1 MKLDVP
7 HGLRR
12 LPPAPE
18 LRRTQDTA
26 NPSHKEHIYLY
37 VLYLVIFTFSNAFI
51 VPFQFWIRYVP
62 IRCVSSSLSERDEGG
77 RESNGFS
84 NCILR

>member
-37 VLYLVIFTFSNAFI
+37 VFYGPIIIVCCCTAIEMSFGISSRIRLY
-51 VPFQFWIRYVP
+51 
-62 IRCVSSSLSERDEGG
+62 
-77 RESNGFS
+77 
-84 NCILR
+84 

>member
-37 VLYLVIFTFSNAFI
+37 VLRSISLDKRPGPLTNIRIPDSFLYPHFSSIFFPD
-51 VPFQFWIRYVP
+51 V
-62 IRCVSSSLSERDEGG
+62 VSHSSRSTA
-77 RESNGFS
+77 
-84 NCILR
+84 

>member
-37 VLYLVIFTFSNAFI
+37 VLHGA
-51 VPFQFWIRYVP
+51 
-62 IRCVSSSLSERDEGG
+62 
-77 RESNGFS
+77 
-84 NCILR
+84 ILCPDLW

>member
-7 HGLRR
+7 HGLPR

-26 NPSHKEHIYLY
+26 NPSHEKHIYLY
-37 VLYLVIFTFSNAFI
+37 VLWRNSTHSFTLPHFTPAETMAATYLI
-51 VPFQFWIRYVP
+51 W
-62 IRCVSSSLSERDEGG
+62 SLSLM
-77 RESNGFS
+77 
-84 NCILR
+84 ILFRVVLPRPEMSLGP